1 MDNTIFFGNGINL
14 VAGGKSWDDILK
26 DMSFRDS
33 LPEINSNTLKYE
45 YILLQKPQKQFVP
58 LLLKG
63 KPLLLAGKI
72 YGEFFDTEN
81 GVVKRKLCD
90 KLKRQPYSPYYAELF
105 NLNTQNYITTNY
117 EQLLNN
123 EFETN
128 GFSHKDSDNSQLLYV
143 RDSLYKNTQS
153 VSIWNIHGNL
163 KTPESIMLGIKDYC
177 DYVSEINQYIKEDH
191 SEAVNTWIDLFF
203 RTNVYIIGFGLAY
216 EETDLWYVLTIRKR
230 LIRNNNRNIN
240 NHIYYYDIEK
250 DSDKNKNELLKTLD
264 VEVINVPYK
273 DSYQKTYEIMF
284 GMLRDKIGVREI
296 GVIKNSDL

>member
-1 MDNTIFFGNGINL
+1 
-14 VAGGKSWDDILK
+14 
-26 DMSFRDS
+26 
-33 LPEINSNTLKYE
+33 
-45 YILLQKPQKQFVP
+45 
-58 LLLKG
+58 
-63 KPLLLAGKI
+63 
-72 YGEFFDTEN
+72 
-81 GVVKRKLCD
+81 
-90 KLKRQPYSPYYAELF
+90 
-105 NLNTQNYITTNY
+105 
-117 EQLLNN
+117 
-123 EFETN
+123 
-128 GFSHKDSDNSQLLYV
+128 
-143 RDSLYKNTQS
+143 
-153 VSIWNIHGNL
+153 
-163 KTPESIMLGIKDYC
+163 MLGIKDYC